1 MMKNLLKFSLLV
13 AVVLTNAR
21 TYASGTDFSL
31 LVEKENV
38 KTTTPNAAFLK
49 PTLVY
54 KEGIVTLSILNFE
67 SVSVDVIIYD
77 EYHNEVF
84 NDTFTGKQDFFKKFD
99 VSKISKG
106 NYTFEI
112 NYNNKIF
119 VQTISTN

>member
-1 MMKNLLKFSLLV
+1 MKNLLKFSLLV

-38 KTTTPNAAFLK
+38 KTTTLNESFLK
-49 PTLVY
+49 PMLVY

-67 SVSVDVIIYD
+67 SVSVDVIIYA

-106 NYTFEI
+106 KYTFEI
-112 NYNNKIF
+112 SYSNKSF
-119 VQTISTN
+119 VQTISTK

>member
-1 MMKNLLKFSLLV
+1 MKNLLKFSLLV

-38 KTTTPNAAFLK
+38 KTTTPNEAFLK
-49 PTLVY
+49 PMLVY

-84 NDTFTGKQDFFKKFD
+84 NDTFTGTQDFFKKFD

-106 NYTFEI
+106 KYTFEI
-112 NYNNKIF
+112 KYNNKVF
-119 VQTISTN
+119 VHTISTK

>member
-1 MMKNLLKFSLLV
+1 MKNLLKFSLLV

-38 KTTTPNAAFLK
+38 KTTTLNESFLK
-49 PTLVY
+49 PMLVY

-106 NYTFEI
+106 KYTFEI

-119 VQTISTN
+119 VQTISTK